1 MRISP
6 AEGSGG
12 IVGRSPVEEGFH
24 VAGEVADLVADVQDT
39 DHIIIGLEG
48 GGVPGGAAFEEF
60 RRAVYSKARW
70 MSLAD
75 VIGKEG
81 ADVRIAPPGRPED
94 FRFPVPRRPASPD
107 HRGLVVLCPGADV
120 PDHDDPFSE
129 KCFFLA
135 EEMLRILGFLPSGR
149 ILATGLYYPP
159 LDENPLLKKQ
169 AFNLGSRLVTG
180 SAAIPD
186 EKA

>member
-1 MRISP
+1 
-6 AEGSGG
+6 
-12 IVGRSPVEEGFH
+12 
-24 VAGEVADLVADVQDT
+24 
-39 DHIIIGLEG
+39 
-48 GGVPGGAAFEEF
+48 
-60 RRAVYSKARW
+60 

-81 ADVRIAPPGRPED
+81 AQVRIAPPGRPED
-94 FRFPVPRRPASPD
+94 FRFPVARLPSSPD

-129 KCFFLA
+129 KSFFLA

-159 LDENPLLKKQ
+159 LDENPLLKEQ
-169 AFNLGSRLVTG
+169 AFDLGSRLVTG
-180 SAAIPD
+180 SAAIRD